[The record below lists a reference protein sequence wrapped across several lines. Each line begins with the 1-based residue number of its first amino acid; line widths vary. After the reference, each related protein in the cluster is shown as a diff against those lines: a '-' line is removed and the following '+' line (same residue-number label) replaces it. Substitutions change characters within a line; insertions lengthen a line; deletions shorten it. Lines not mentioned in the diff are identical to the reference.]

1 MTRIGIVGAT
11 GYGGRELLRL
21 LAAHPEVEIAALV
34 STSQAGEMFSA
45 VLPAFAKAVDVPL
58 QPFDAAALARACDVV
73 FVSVPGTESAALAA
87 ELRAV
92 DARVIDLGP
101 DLRLKDSAAFKQYY
115 KKEHPAPELLPEAVY
130 GLVPFYR
137 EQIKNA
143 AMVAVPGCYPVS
155 VLMPLKPLATAKFA
169 APIVVDAV
177 SGVSGAGK
185 ALRDNLHFS
194 EMNDNMWAYKVGAHQ
209 HTPEIEQELDNRVM
223 VQFTPHVGPYTRGIL
238 STITVRFD
246 GATNLDEVYARYD
259 DEPFVR
265 VLGEGKLPDLN
276 EVRASNYCDFG
287 WVHDK
292 RTGNVV
298 IVSAIDNLVAGTAGM
313 AIQCFNVMFG
323 MDERTALA
331 AGGMTV

>member
-1 MTRIGIVGAT
+1 MIRIGIVGAT

-21 LAAHPEVEIAALV
+21 LAAHPEAEVAALV
-34 STSQAGEMFSA
+34 STSQAGEAFSD
-45 VLPAFAKAVDVPL
+45 VLPAFAKSVDAPL
-58 QPFDAAALARACDVV
+58 QPFDAKALAKSCDVV
-73 FVSVPGTESAALAA
+73 FISVPGTESAALAA
-87 ELRAV
+87 ELRAA
-92 DARVIDLGP
+92 DARVVDLGP
-101 DLRLKDSAAFKQYY
+101 DLRLKDVGAFKQYY
-115 KKEHPAPELLPEAVY
+115 KKAHPAPELLPDAVY

-143 AMVAVPGCYPVS
+143 KAVAVPGCYPVS
-155 VLMPLKPLATAKFA
+155 VLVPLKPLTNANFA

-185 ALRDNLHFS
+185 SLREALHFS

-209 HTPEIEQELDNRVM
+209 HTPEIEQELDHNVM

-246 GATNLDEVYARYD
+246 GAPDMAEAYARYEN
-259 DEPFVR
+259 EPFVR
-265 VLGEGKLPDLN
+265 VLGEGQLPDLN

-287 WVHDK
+287 WVHDE

-298 IVSAIDNLVAGTAGM
+298 IVCAIDNLVAGTAGM
-313 AIQCFNVMFG
+313 AIQCLNVMFG
-323 MDERTALA
+323 IDERTALA